1 MASSKRRKAF
11 SLITNNMITRFFP
24 WFPFCE
30 TRLQPTSNGGTRQW
44 FTQRSA
50 PMKFRSFWNFN
61 ANTKQLFNLSDNRT
75 DKVVDKWWIFP
86 WPISAYFLSTDCSK
100 KHALNDNWSIIER
113 YLNMYVNRY
122 KIFDDNKIRFYS
134 KTYFYR
140 KKNLQEI
147 FRSIY
152 IYISIR
158 ANVQPMI
165 RIIFLH
171 VSRTPIVLL
180 LLSQNAIL
188 RWRKQGEQ
196 VCTNR
201 LKRGQ

>member
-86 WPISAYFLSTDCSK
+86 WPISVYFLSTDCSK

>member
-86 WPISAYFLSTDCSK
+86 WPISVYFLSTDCSK

-140 KKNLQEI
+140 KKNL
-147 FRSIY
+147 
-152 IYISIR
+152 
-158 ANVQPMI
+158 
-165 RIIFLH
+165 
-171 VSRTPIVLL
+171 
-180 LLSQNAIL
+180 
-188 RWRKQGEQ
+188 
-196 VCTNR
+196 
-201 LKRGQ
+201 